1 MMLTKAHGEG
11 RGRLVNVLRNNI
23 QLISLFIMAVVFTA
37 REPNFFTFSNAMT
50 LLKQIN
56 VLALVAIG
64 GSLVIMTGNMDLA
77 VGSFVGLTGLVLA
90 ITFELTH
97 HMAVGILAAL
107 LTGAVV
113 GLFNGLL
120 IARLRLNSVIVSIAA
135 LIWGRGLVVA
145 VTRGRPIRAESP
157 LLTYLSDG
165 QLLGLVFPLF
175 IIAAFY
181 IAFFLFLHHTRKG
194 YHIFAVGCSEE
205 VATNAGIKVPNIKM
219 LVFLIS
225 GITAGLGGIIS
236 VSRTASALSITGQGL
251 ELDMIIAIIIGG
263 NRLSGGKGSVMK
275 VLLGVLFVGF
285 LSNGFSIMAVPG
297 TVVQM
302 LKGLVII
309 LAILVDRL
317 SYGREEM

>member
-1 MMLTKAHGEG
+1 MMLTRTHGAG
-11 RGRLVNVLRNNI
+11 RGRLVEVLKNNI
-23 QLISLFIMAVVFTA
+23 QVISLCIMAVVFAA

-64 GSLVIMTGNMDLA
+64 GSLVVMTGNMDLA
-77 VGSFVGLTGLVLA
+77 VGSFIGLTGLVLA
-90 ITFELTH
+90 LTFELTH
-97 HMAVGILAAL
+97 SISVAILAAL
-107 LTGAVV
+107 LTGAAA
-113 GLFNGLL
+113 GLFNGFL
-120 IARLRLNSVIVSIAA
+120 IARLRLNSVIITIAA
-135 LIWGRGLVVA
+135 LIWGRGLVVG
-145 VTRGRPIRAESP
+145 VTRGRPIRADSP
-157 LLTYLSDG
+157 LLTYLADG
-165 QLLGLVFPLF
+165 QFLWLAFPLF
-175 IIAAFY
+175 LIAIFY
-181 IAFFLFLHHTRKG
+181 GAFFLFLHHTRKG

-205 VATNAGIKVPNIKM
+205 VATNAGIKVPSIKM

-225 GITAGLGGIIS
+225 GITAALGGIIS
-236 VSRTASALSITGQGL
+236 VGRTASALSITGQGL

-263 NRLSGGKGSVMK
+263 NRLSGGRGSAMK

-309 LAILVDRL
+309 LAIVMDRL
-317 SYGREEM
+317 SYGREEI